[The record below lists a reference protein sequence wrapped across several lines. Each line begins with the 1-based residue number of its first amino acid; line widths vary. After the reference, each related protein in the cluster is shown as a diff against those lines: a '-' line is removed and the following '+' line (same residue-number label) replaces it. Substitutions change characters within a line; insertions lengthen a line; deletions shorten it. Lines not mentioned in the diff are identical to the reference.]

1 MMRAVFSL
9 ALVSLATA
17 NVAPQCV
24 LDSTDAVADG
34 IDSALFIWAS
44 VKRCQGTVL
53 AQAPV
58 KCTQD
63 LSSSIASVT
72 SLANSIAK
80 MVSACAGIKE
90 ANIQCGLDADRLVS
104 ATAGLAA
111 AEAHIADKCAHVR
124 PTIVAIAPAPFA
136 GNVLERETALAK
148 CTSNA
153 GHSMNSVFEASNTL
167 QSLKSKCPTGES
179 CAINALDL
187 VDVLASFGSYIAAT
201 VDDCTAYENKAGN
214 DNADCADGILAS
226 IARLSKLA
234 KIGLEMSTSCKKT
247 SSRLYSDIDSQ
258 ASTALAS
265 PLALALAAILP
276 IAAVLSFVA
285 GTRFAKKRQQ
295 TQDSV
300 LVEVE

>member
-1 MMRAVFSL
+1 MMRGI
-9 ALVSLATA
+9 VSLLLVCLAA
-17 NVAPQCV
+17 ASPQCI
-24 LDSTDAVADG
+24 LDSTGAVSDA
-34 IDSALFIWAS
+34 IDSALFIWAAE
-44 VKRCQGTVL
+44 KRCKGEIL
-53 AQAPV
+53 NQAPV

-63 LSSSIASVT
+63 ISSAIESVT
-72 SLANSIAK
+72 SLANSIAG
-80 MVSACAGIKE
+80 MVSSCGAIKE
-90 ANIQCGLDADRLVS
+90 ANVQCGLDADRLVS

-136 GNVLERETALAK
+136 GNVLERETKLAK

-234 KIGLEMSTSCKKT
+234 KIGLEMSTSCKTT

-276 IAAVLSFVA
+276 VAAVLSFVA

-295 TQDSV
+295 TQDPE
-300 LVEVE
+300 LLEVE